1 MIAPA
6 RWIAVLRVVVG
17 AWFVKAVWTKL
28 AVGLLWGVLPYPT
41 VSARFL
47 AFQPRRVA
55 EFAHGNPV
63 GWYRDVLEGIVLP
76 HAATFAALQTLGE
89 IAVGVGLVLGLL
101 IPLSALVGLFLT
113 LTFGLATQWMSTGQ
127 QGFHV
132 MLSAAMIVFLG
143 SRAGRVWGVDGWLRC
158 RAPRSR
164 LMRILT

>member
-28 AVGLLWGVLPYPT
+28 TVGVLWGVLPYPT

-47 AFQPRRVA
+47 AFQPRRA

-76 HAATFAALQTLGE
+76 HAATFATLQTFGE
-89 IAVGVGLVLGLL
+89 VAVGVGLVLGLL
-101 IPLSALVGLFLT
+101 TPLSAVVGLFLT
-113 LTFGLATQWMSTGQ
+113 LNYGLATQWMSSGQ
-127 QGFHV
+127 QGFHLLLATGMV
-132 MLSAAMIVFLG
+132 VFLG
-143 SRAGRVWGVDGWLRC
+143 SRADRVWGVDGWLRC
-158 RAPRSR
+158 RTPRSR
-164 LMRILT
+164 LTRLLT